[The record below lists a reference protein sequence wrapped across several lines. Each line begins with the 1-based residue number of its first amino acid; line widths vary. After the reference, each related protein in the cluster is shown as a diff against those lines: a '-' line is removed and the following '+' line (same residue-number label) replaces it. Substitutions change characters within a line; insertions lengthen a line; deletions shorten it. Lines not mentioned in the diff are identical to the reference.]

1 MLAGKCLPYI
11 HIERRG
17 LSILQYQLLARN
29 SMMMMKYTLDLLNVH
44 NNVLPVIN
52 ALS

>member
-17 LSILQYQLLARN
+17 LSILQYQLLVHN
-29 SMMMMKYTLDLLNVH
+29 SMMMMMKHTLGLLSVH
-44 NNVLPVIN
+44 NNVFR
-52 ALS
+52 